1 MKNLLQLLLNLYIW
15 FYISFSS
22 FFGILWYGKL
32 PKVSLY
38 HWINN
43 QSLYKTKDIYNDA
56 NCQII
61 SIDDVPQQIQY
72 RIIDKYINELFNDER
87 FNTNISGIS
96 IPYFDGK
103 DIMGTTGINS
113 ILQEVKLKI

>member
-1 MKNLLQLLLNLYIW
+1 MKNLLQLLLNLCSWYSLAFI
-15 FYISFSS
+15 S

-32 PKVSLY
+32 PKVSPY
-38 HWINN
+38 HWVKNG
-43 QSLYKTKDIYNDA
+43 SLYEIKDIYNDK

-87 FNTNISGIS
+87 FKANISGIA

-103 DIMGTTGINS
+103 EIMGTTGINS